1 LKAVAEVVQEQTVQV
16 GMVALELLLTSL
28 EHLPNT
34 AAAEH
39 LWATQALHL
48 NMEPQQAVEEFLPH
62 TAQMLKGMQQLIPVA
77 VAAEITE

>member
-48 NMEPQQAVEEFLPH
+48 NTEPQLAVEEFLPP
-62 TAQMLKGMQQLIPVA
+62 TAQM
-77 VAAEITE
+77 

>member
-1 LKAVAEVVQEQTVQV
+1 VELVAQQQLKAVAEVVQEQTVQV

-48 NMEPQQAVEEFLPH
+48 NTEPQLAVEEFLPP
-62 TAQMLKGMQQLIPVA
+62 TAQM
-77 VAAEITE
+77 